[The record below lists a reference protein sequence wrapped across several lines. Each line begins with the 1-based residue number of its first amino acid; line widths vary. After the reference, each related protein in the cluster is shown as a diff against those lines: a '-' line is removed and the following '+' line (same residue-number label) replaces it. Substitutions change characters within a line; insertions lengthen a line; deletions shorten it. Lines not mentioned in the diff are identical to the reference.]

1 VYVNSKTLHKTEKT
15 SSNANLLQRVK
26 SRVQANRRSS
36 DVLVVPLNNNQE
48 LVYDSDDDSDADFDL
63 FYTCASLK

>member
-1 VYVNSKTLHKTEKT
+1 MYVNSKTLHKTEK
-15 SSNANLLQRVK
+15 SCSNANLLQRVK

-48 LVYDSDDDSDADFDL
+48 LVYDSDDDFD
-63 FYTCASLK
+63 Y

>member
-1 VYVNSKTLHKTEKT
+1 MYVNSKTLHKTEK
-15 SSNANLLQRVK
+15 SCSNAKLLQRVK

-48 LVYDSDDDSDADFDL
+48 LVYDSDDDFD
-63 FYTCASLK
+63 Y